1 MSISQGKS
9 AENPAALR
17 LRCLAHTAMSSIL
30 FVSHDSE
37 LRAVASRVLRKAG
50 WEVTAVAHG
59 GHALLACA
67 EGRTFDVLVVDEQS
81 TDDAGAGLRRQL
93 RRYCPGL
100 EAVRLRDGH
109 SGMQDASIAV
119 VRPFTA
125 DDLIEAVRAAAMGV
139 ASR

>member
-1 MSISQGKS
+1 
-9 AENPAALR
+9 
-17 LRCLAHTAMSSIL
+17 MSSIL
-30 FVSHDSE
+30 FVSHDGD

-59 GHALLACA
+59 GHALLACV
-67 EGRTFDVLVVDEQS
+67 EGRTFDVLVVDQQ
-81 TDDAGAGLRRQL
+81 THDDAGGRLARQL

-100 EAVRLRDGH
+100 EVVCLRDGH
-109 SGMQDASIAV
+109 GRMPGASIAV